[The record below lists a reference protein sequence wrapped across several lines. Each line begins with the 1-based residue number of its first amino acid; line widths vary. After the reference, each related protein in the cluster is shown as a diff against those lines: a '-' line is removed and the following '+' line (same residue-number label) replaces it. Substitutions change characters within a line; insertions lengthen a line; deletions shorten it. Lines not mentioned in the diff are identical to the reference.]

1 MRSFKHR
8 FALAVSVFVLATVV
22 ACPVVLAA
30 AGKVLLV
37 TGTVKVSGSSARE
50 LKSGDAIE
58 VGEVISASLDSHAQL
73 LLADGARIVL
83 QPASTVR
90 IDEFLLPSRVLQPEL
105 PDPAATPGK
114 SVATLLTGRISASP
128 GAIGAITFNVRGR
141 VVSLTGRR
149 ADFVSIDVADEPVQ
163 TAALPDVAEKP
174 ELAMSARS
182 RLGLSVDL
190 IQAHL
195 PLPPQ
200 VSTAIA
206 VPASGASPF
215 ATSSTEKSNTFA
227 FNGGGNILQ
236 FNAPSHAGGVA
247 ADATF
252 LSGTAALVDFGG
264 NGSSGI
270 RWGRWSTG
278 SASITTIN
286 GSETVS
292 LQNASLHWIAGPTFE
307 APPVLPTSG
316 SVLFTLSGGTSPTDT
331 SGHAGLL
338 SAGVLTADFTAQQVS
353 AALSLDVNGY
363 NWFASGSGPL
373 TANTARFGGTFN
385 NVLVD
390 GRVPGNGGFSGFL
403 STGALTPDQL
413 NGAGLS
419 YWLVAGTGS
428 LGTVSGVAAFVP
440 GAMQPLSPPV
450 VQRDVAYAGGGLAGA
465 TQSLGAASNSIALLA
480 SDFAGN
486 LVRFNA
492 PLPTASSGT
501 LAIGISDAADAGFDA
516 LTGIRWGRWEGG
528 AIDVTAPPSP
538 SQSHDLTGR
547 SLHWIEGNEFGAA
560 PILPQTGTATYT
572 LIGNTN
578 PTDTLG
584 NTGTL
589 GVASFNADFSNRSI
603 TSALT
608 LNVAGR
614 EWYASGR
621 ATFSADSNRF
631 AGTYDDVRV
640 DNLVGGQGALAGFF
654 TQPRISS
661 GSAAGAGVAFNLAD
675 DANQLG
681 VISGVLAFVNDGPG
695 AVVTPPPTASRDIAM
710 VSPDF
715 ASAGN
720 FVQLALPADYALD
733 TSFNLV
739 SMPGVTNTTPVEAA
753 RYSLGTSATSE
764 SDVSSLVMLRWGRWS
779 GGSATVTNLATSA
792 SYAVDLTQRSLHW
805 IEGPDSSAPPVM
817 PQFGTANYA
826 LIGATSPTDRA
837 GNVGMLNNA
846 SLSAD
851 FTHQSVSASFD
862 VTVNHVNIIAT
873 GDGLIGQTG
882 LAAHQFAGSITG
894 GVISTTQAAPQG
906 SFSGFFS
913 APGGTVPGVPGGAGL
928 TYTLTDGQGALAV
941 DGAAAF
947 RGP

>member
-8 FALAVSVFVLATVV
+8 FAFAASVFVLATVL

-37 TGTVKVSGSSARE
+37 TGTAKVNRGSERE

-58 VGEVISASLDSHAQL
+58 VGDVISAGIDSHAQL
-73 LLADGARIVL
+73 LMADGARIAL
-83 QPASTVR
+83 QPGSTIR
-90 IDEFLLPSRVLQPEL
+90 IDEFSLPSSVLQPEL
-105 PDPAATPGK
+105 PGSAATPGK

-128 GAIGAITFNVRGR
+128 GAIGAITFNARGR

-149 ADFVSIDVADEPVQ
+149 ADFVSIDAADLPMQ
-163 TAALPDVAEKP
+163 PTALPDVAERP

-206 VPASGASPF
+206 VPASGAAPF

-227 FNGGGNILQ
+227 FNGGGSILQ

-264 NGSSGI
+264 SGSSGI

-286 GSETVS
+286 GGETVS

-316 SVLFTLSGGTSPTDT
+316 SVLFTLAGGTSPTDT

-385 NVLVD
+385 KVLVD
-390 GRVPGNGGFSGFL
+390 GRVPGNGAFSGFL
-403 STGALTPDQL
+403 SAGALTPDQL

-419 YWLVAGTGS
+419 YWLVAGS

-440 GAMQPLSPPV
+440 GATQPLSPPV
-450 VQRDVAYAGGGLAGA
+450 VHRDVAYAGGGLAGA
-465 TQSLGAASNSIALLA
+465 TQSLGAASNSRAQLA
-480 SDFAGN
+480 SDIGGN
-486 LVRFNA
+486 LLRFDA

-501 LAIGISDAADAGFDA
+501 LAIGVSHVTDAGFDA

-538 SQSHDLTGR
+538 AQSHDLTGR
-547 SLHWIEGNEFGAA
+547 SLPWIEGNEFGAA

-578 PTDTLG
+578 PTDTLA

-621 ATFSADSNRF
+621 ATFSTGSNRF
-631 AGTYDDVRV
+631 AGTYDDVRI
-640 DNLVGGQGALAGFF
+640 DNLVSGQGALSGFF

-675 DANQLG
+675 DASQLG

-720 FVQLALPADYALD
+720 SVQRALPADYALD

-779 GGSATVTNLATSA
+779 GGSATVTNIATSA

-805 IEGPDSSAPPVM
+805 IEGADSSAPPVM

-846 SLSAD
+846 ALSAD

-873 GDGLIGQTG
+873 GDGSIGQAG

-894 GVISTTQAAPQG
+894 GVISTTQTAPQG

-913 APGGTVPGVPGGAGL
+913 APGGTVPGTPGGAGL
-928 TYTLTDGQGALAV
+928 TYTLTDGQGGLAV